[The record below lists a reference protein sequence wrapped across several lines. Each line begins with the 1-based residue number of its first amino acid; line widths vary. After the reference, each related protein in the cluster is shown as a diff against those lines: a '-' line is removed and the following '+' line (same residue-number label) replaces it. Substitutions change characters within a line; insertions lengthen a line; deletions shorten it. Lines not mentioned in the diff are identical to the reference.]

1 MRARARRPRS
11 SRVRVLH
18 PRATRRPKA
27 ARCRRSAPA
36 IASPGRRRRGLR
48 SRSVPCSSGQG
59 YDHRVAALLIYG
71 DTERSAAMR
80 HEVPL
85 AIGDPF
91 LFIQNDGAPLIV
103 TNPLERERIARAL
116 PDAELVMMNELGF
129 LDLIRGGMARDEAE
143 LEVVARACARAGV
156 RAASVPPELPVAV
169 ADRLRADGVELTVDG
184 AAFEARRRAKNDF
197 ELAGIRRAQKAA
209 EAGMSAAA
217 ELLRSD
223 GPLTAEEV
231 RAAIRET

>member
-59 YDHRVAALLIYG
+59 YDHRVAALLLYG

-91 LFIQNDGAPLIV
+91 LFIQNDGAPLIL
-103 TNPLERERIARAL
+103 TNALERDPTARERDRAAGVGRGAGRVL
-116 PDAELVMMNELGF
+116 MNELGF
-129 LDLIRGGMARDEAE
+129 LELVRGGLRREEAE
-143 LEVVARACARAGV
+143 VEVIARAVTR
-156 RAASVPPELPVAV
+156 
-169 ADRLRADGVELTVDG
+169 
-184 AAFEARRRAKNDF
+184 
-197 ELAGIRRAQKAA
+197 
-209 EAGMSAAA
+209 
-217 ELLRSD
+217 
-223 GPLTAEEV
+223 
-231 RAAIRET
+231 